1 MKYKKYP
8 SYKDSG
14 VEWLGEIPSEW
25 INTKL
30 KYHSFIYNGNS
41 ISDNEKENYE
51 NLNTNF
57 SIPYISTK
65 DIDSN
70 FLSIDYDNGMR
81 ISVNNDKFR
90 RAKKGSSLICIEGGS
105 AGKKLGLLEKDVCFV
120 NKLACIDSYN
130 NLDNKFCNYILRS
143 SVFNYLFSLSTTG
156 LIPGVSINQLKD
168 FEINL
173 PPLNEQQQ
181 IANYLDEK
189 TSKID
194 TLIKKQTK
202 QIGLLKEKR
211 QAVISHAVTKGIN
224 PNVSMKN
231 SGVEW
236 LGQIPEHWI
245 VSKFGFI
252 KTVLTDYTANG
263 SFADLAKNVKY
274 KNEESYARLVRLT
287 DLRTNLENTD
297 GVWIDESAY
306 NYLKK
311 SSLYGGEFLLAN
323 VGAYAGLFY
332 QMPYINKPA
341 SLAPNMFMAKFNN
354 TKVSEHFMSYVAKS
368 ESAYSQLKL
377 KATASS
383 AQPKLN
389 KDDFKSIVF
398 AYPCLLEQQQIANYL
413 DDKISKIDI
422 LIEKSNKSIELLKEK
437 RTAIISAAVTGKI
450 DVREKV

>member
-1 MKYKKYP
+1 MKYKKYS

-14 VEWLGEIPSEW
+14 IEWLGEIPCDW
-25 INTKL
+25 NLVKL
-30 KYHSFIYNGNS
+30 KYLVSITTGNKDTENKEQDGKYPFFVRSKNVERINSYSYDGEAILTAGDGDIGKIFHYINGKFDYHQRVYMFYKFKNILVKFIYF
-41 ISDNEKENYE
+41 YLQE
-51 NLNTNF
+51 NLHKEVIKLSAKT
-57 SIPYISTK
+57 TV
-65 DIDSN
+65 DSLRLPMLQD
-70 FLSIDYDNGMR
+70 FI
-81 ISVNNDKFR
+81 ISVP
-90 RAKKGSSLICIEGGS
+90 A
-105 AGKKLGLLEKDVCFV
+105 V
-120 NKLACIDSYN
+120 
-130 NLDNKFCNYILRS
+130 
-143 SVFNYLFSLSTTG
+143 
-156 LIPGVSINQLKD
+156 Q
-168 FEINL
+168 
-173 PPLNEQQQ
+173 EQQQ
-181 IANYLDEK
+181 IANFLDK
-189 TSKID
+189 ATAKID
-194 TLIKKQTK
+194 TLIEKQTK

>member
-8 SYKDSG
+8 SYKDSGVEWLGDIPSHWNTKRLKNVIRASITDGPHETPEFIDEGVPFLSVDGIQEGELSFKKCRYISEDAHNLYKRKAFIELDDILLGKAASIGKVARVKVDFEFSIWSPLALIKPKLDEIIPSYLEYLLKSDLTQYQIQQLSTSNTQQNISMADIPKFNFSLPELKEQQQIANYLDEKTSKIDTLIKKQTKQIELLKEKRQAVISHAVTKGINPNVPMKDSG

-168 FEINL
+168 FEIIL

-189 TSKID
+189 T
-194 TLIKKQTK
+194 
-202 QIGLLKEKR
+202 
-211 QAVISHAVTKGIN
+211 
-224 PNVSMKN
+224 
-231 SGVEW
+231 
-236 LGQIPEHWI
+236 
-245 VSKFGFI
+245 
-252 KTVLTDYTANG
+252 
-263 SFADLAKNVKY
+263 
-274 KNEESYARLVRLT
+274 
-287 DLRTNLENTD
+287 
-297 GVWIDESAY
+297 
-306 NYLKK
+306 
-311 SSLYGGEFLLAN
+311 
-323 VGAYAGLFY
+323 
-332 QMPYINKPA
+332 
-341 SLAPNMFMAKFNN
+341 
-354 TKVSEHFMSYVAKS
+354 
-368 ESAYSQLKL
+368 
-377 KATASS
+377 
-383 AQPKLN
+383 
-389 KDDFKSIVF
+389 
-398 AYPCLLEQQQIANYL
+398 
-413 DDKISKIDI
+413 SKIDI

-437 RTAIISAAVTGKI
+437 RTALISAAVTGKI
-450 DVREKV
+450 DVREFE